1 MAACSNKRKKD
12 LLTDDDI
19 SKVLDT
25 EDESDVFSEES
36 DDFWFDTS
44 EEDSDRDSDTSSVVH
59 ESEPYEEASDISQ
72 PIVPHGVMR
81 SCIVMPSCIVLL
93 FCPLS

>member
-1 MAACSNKRKKD
+1 MAACSNKRKKN

-25 EDESDVFSEES
+25 EDESDVLSEES

-44 EEDSDRDSDTSSVVH
+44 EEIQTEIRIQAVLCMKVNHVKWCQMFRNLLYLTAWRIQDLHFSV
-59 ESEPYEEASDISQ
+59 
-72 PIVPHGVMR
+72 
-81 SCIVMPSCIVLL
+81 
-93 FCPLS
+93 